1 MVKPPDQYAT
11 FTKNDS
17 ECFNIMVDPVPSAKI
32 SEETGLYEAC
42 QEVKKLHLFPPDL
55 TQVGKHANFTCETLD
70 NMAVS
75 YTSCIQS
82 LSSGGFLLDSSWLG
96 LANWCNQFRTVS
108 SSSTLEIFI

>member
-42 QEVKKLHLFPPDL
+42 QEVKSYIYSHRIWPKLENMLSLHLRL
-55 TQVGKHANFTCETLD
+55 
-70 NMAVS
+70 
-75 YTSCIQS
+75 
-82 LSSGGFLLDSSWLG
+82 
-96 LANWCNQFRTVS
+96 
-108 SSSTLEIFI
+108 

>member
-42 QEVKKLHLFPPDL
+42 QEVGYGVFPLGP
-55 TQVGKHANFTCETLD
+55 TQ
-70 NMAVS
+70 
-75 YTSCIQS
+75 SCKNVQ
-82 LSSGGFLLDSSWLG
+82 
-96 LANWCNQFRTVS
+96 V
-108 SSSTLEIFI
+108 

>member
-42 QEVKKLHLFPPDL
+42 REVKIISYYMDHLIIPTGQGL
-55 TQVGKHANFTCETLD
+55 IWQR
-70 NMAVS
+70 
-75 YTSCIQS
+75 
-82 LSSGGFLLDSSWLG
+82 LL
-96 LANWCNQFRTVS
+96 
-108 SSSTLEIFI
+108 